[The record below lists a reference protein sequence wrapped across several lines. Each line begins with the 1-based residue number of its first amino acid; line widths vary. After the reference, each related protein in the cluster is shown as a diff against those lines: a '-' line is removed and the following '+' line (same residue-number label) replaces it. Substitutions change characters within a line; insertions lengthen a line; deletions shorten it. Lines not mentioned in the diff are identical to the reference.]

1 MRRGETSF
9 KEEPEAEIIEKAV
22 TVVIILP
29 LTYLPLLMA
38 ASDLGLMGPFVN
50 GRLAKSLGWFYLI
63 LVCLAALG
71 AVPLPVITQGGK
83 E

>member
-1 MRRGETSF
+1 
-9 KEEPEAEIIEKAV
+9 
-22 TVVIILP
+22 
-29 LTYLPLLMA
+29 
-38 ASDLGLMGPFVN
+38 MGPFVN
-50 GRLAKSLGWFYLI
+50 GRLAKSLGWFDLI